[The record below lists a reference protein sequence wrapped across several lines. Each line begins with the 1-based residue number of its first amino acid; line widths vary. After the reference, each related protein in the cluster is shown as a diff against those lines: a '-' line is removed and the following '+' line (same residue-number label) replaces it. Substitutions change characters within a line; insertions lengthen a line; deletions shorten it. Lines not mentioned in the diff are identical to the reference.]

1 MIKAVSHL
9 TGKRWIY
16 SIDFIQEFV
25 YIKKIFFS
33 FSTIHHKIDQ
43 STDNLSVKY

>member
-9 TGKRWIY
+9 TGKEMDLFNRLY
-16 SIDFIQEFV
+16 SRIV
-25 YIKKIFFS
+25 YIKKIFFG